1 MPASPN
7 PPSRWYEH
15 KIPPPVIDFAVGAV
29 MWVLARGVPSA
40 QLWPAQPWSVA
51 TVVGL
56 LIACAGGGIALSGA
70 LAFSRA
76 RTTVNPLS
84 PHKASALVTGGI
96 YRITRNP
103 MYLGMGLVLVGWAV
117 WLGNAAAWL
126 ALPLFVWLLN
136 ILQIKAEERIL
147 RQRFGA
153 DFDRYA
159 ARVRRWV

>member
-1 MPASPN
+1 MLARPI

-15 KIPPPVIDFAVGAV
+15 KIPPPVIDFGVGAL

-40 QLWPAQPWSVA
+40 QVWPAQPWSVA

-70 LAFSRA
+70 LAFGRA

-84 PHKASALVTGGI
+84 PHRASALVTTGI
-96 YRITRNP
+96 YRFTRNP
-103 MYLGMGLVLVGWAV
+103 MYLGMLLVLVGWGV
-117 WLGNAAAWL
+117 YLGNAAAWL

-136 ILQIKAEERIL
+136 NLQVKSEERIL
-147 RQRFGA
+147 RERFREEYE
-153 DFDRYA
+153 RYA
-159 ARVRRWV
+159 ERVGRWV